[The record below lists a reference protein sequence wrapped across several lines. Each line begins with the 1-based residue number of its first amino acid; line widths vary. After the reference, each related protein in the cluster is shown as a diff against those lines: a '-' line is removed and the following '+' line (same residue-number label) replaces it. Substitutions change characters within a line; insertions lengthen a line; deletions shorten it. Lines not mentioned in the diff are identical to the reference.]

1 MDDKEWAEGY
11 MELGRQEALYEM
23 RKKALAR
30 DVVNLMKEGSL
41 SLKTI
46 GTITEINQE
55 DLLEIAWEKGLF
67 RERDFCVMN
76 LMKWMEGAELQGY
89 ITALDELK
97 HFIPKHLED
106 KIDDIVESKKNTD
119 VAVKKADQPSNYLRK
134 LLLDFIATHKEK
146 TYE

>member
-46 GTITEINQE
+46 GAITELNQE
-55 DLLEIAWEKGLF
+55 DLLEIAWENGLF
-67 RERDFCVMN
+67 RDHDFCVMN

-89 ITALDELK
+89 INALDELK